1 ENHTGIA
8 SINSMMQCMMKE
20 VCGQCLQKQV
30 NPQTG
35 SESEPV
41 FTCFNQDQHMDCVD
55 FANLRQR
62 LKTNSLAE
70 KLSNRLLDCLPP
82 PRKTGTNDVPPA
94 SRATSVP
101 PGPSKTRTDP
111 EPQQPSASLA
121 TP

>member
-1 ENHTGIA
+1 
-8 SINSMMQCMMKE
+8 MMQCMMKE

-35 SESEPV
+35 SESDPV

-70 KLSNRLLDCLPP
+70 KLSNRLLDCLTA
-82 PRKTGTNDVPPA
+82 PR
-94 SRATSVP
+94 
-101 PGPSKTRTDP
+101 
-111 EPQQPSASLA
+111 EPSASVAAPRGYPLPDPNA
-121 TP
+121 PPKML